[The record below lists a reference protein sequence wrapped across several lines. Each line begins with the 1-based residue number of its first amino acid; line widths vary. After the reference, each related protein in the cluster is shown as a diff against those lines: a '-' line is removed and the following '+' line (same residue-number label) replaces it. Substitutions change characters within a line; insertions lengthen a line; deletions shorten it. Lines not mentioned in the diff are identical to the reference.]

1 MLLSGA
7 MLILRKEGEA
17 GLETEQQREQEQERQ
32 QEQEQEEEK
41 EQEIE
46 IEKFVDLMH
55 CRDDEEPESWPLATL
70 QSEEKAKQFYE
81 AQRFKLWKRRPLD
94 NLPEE
99 ARISTN
105 WFNPQWSGFRRVKN
119 VFVQMEWVPDMA
131 RAVRSVEPLQ
141 LDTVEELDI
150 GSHSAAQ
157 ESTLN
162 RSDTLTVGK
171 KVEKLPPPP
180 GEIGAQRLMELLAAS
195 FDWDASLRDPAAALA
210 ILGRKHD
217 EKLSYTDM
225 VQLLLDGRFRTR
237 DVGRNFVLLSLA
249 EAETLRRILHARL
262 QEGSTILKQSPS
274 SALALR
280 CVFAGNAVLDAS
292 KSFQPG
298 PTFQCRML
306 HQLARFLDGQS
317 FYRRLD
323 SWGPPEISVLLRALQ
338 RNRPFDRRRFFE
350 GLGGCRRRG
359 GGAAG
364 GWEQQ
369 PVLRPWLEFERPG
382 WIAPGPSLG
391 GAVRLHAAI
400 YGQGLSVQMAFQ
412 RFDVNQS
419 GLLEPMELCR
429 ALRELGF
436 AFDAYEVAN
445 WTLCLDTD
453 LGVGDIE
460 LGILDAL
467 SLQRRD
473 VVCHLGAD
481 ALPRMIEAVDTT
493 GNHCADYAEFFAFC
507 KLQVDA
513 LLGLGHVPTAALAA
527 DPAQLTVD
535 RPPAQPEAPKEPERI
550 QSANPPT
557 TEQTSGMPSGELLE
571 RRAQAKRHEAEE
583 ARAKAEVE
591 EAIEVLVE
599 EELGMNPAYGEGY
612 GEWDFRY
619 TDSAIS
625 AYNTCLVCQLLNF
638 EVVDLIPES
647 WGTKGGKNFLLF
659 DARAGLAVQRVQL
672 APNGNSDRRINK
684 YSLTMW
690 FRIPML
696 PSKADRMLLIDLPR
710 SGADRVMGVKILV
723 SLDSELVDESSS
735 GSGGSSIFVWRGG
748 VLAPEG
754 YHEPSLQ
761 KKDTDASAR
770 LRQMVNGEWHLKFS
784 GRERPATTNSERHA
798 VFTQGSVF

>member
-1 MLLSGA
+1 MTFPA
-7 MLILRKEGEA
+7 DFPRP
-17 GLETEQQREQEQERQ
+17 
-32 QEQEQEEEK
+32 
-41 EQEIE
+41 
-46 IEKFVDLMH
+46 D
-55 CRDDEEPESWPLATL
+55 
-70 QSEEKAKQFYE
+70 AK
-81 AQRFKLWKRRPLD
+81 KND
-94 NLPEE
+94 
-99 ARISTN
+99 AR
-105 WFNPQWSGFRRVKN
+105 N

-131 RAVRSVEPLQ
+131 RAVRSVDPLQ
-141 LDTVEELDI
+141 LDTVEELELEMDKKLRTAWDLLMRGEGFDI
-150 GSHSAAQ
+150 GSHSVTQ

-317 FYRRLD
+317 FYR
-323 SWGPPEISVLLRALQ
+323 PPEISVLLRALQ

-369 PVLRPWLEFERPG
+369 PVAEVLRPWLEFEQILARVR
-382 WIAPGPSLG
+382 
-391 GAVRLHAAI
+391 AVRLHAAI

-445 WTLCLDTD
+445 W
-453 LGVGDIE
+453 
-460 LGILDAL
+460 
-467 SLQRRD
+467 
-473 VVCHLGAD
+473 
-481 ALPRMIEAVDTT
+481 IEAVDTT

-513 LLGLGHVPTAALAA
+513 LLGDSTVPRFAAPSFSRILGKMPPKSILDGGAYDNAATLNAASLTAAAAAGQNGKTYTTVAILEDAGDAEIDVEAVTGLLSAPDATVFITDLQALEGQALNLFSIESGALPGVHKETYNAGAPSLRAQLMQSFGFNLMDGAEFVGPAKLPDVAALAHCKLGSA
-527 DPAQLTVD
+527 INSRCTLSDLATGRLMVLLCSLFTIMGAASSLASLTSKKAIGHYTAFSSGQKPQGYSAQAAFFAGAYGTLLGQLPSGVLSGLAGVYVVSSLLTVTLL
-535 RPPAQPEAPKEPERI
+535 AEPKH
-550 QSANPPT
+550 T
-557 TEQTSGMPSGELLE
+557 
-571 RRAQAKRHEAEE
+571 
-583 ARAKAEVE
+583 
-591 EAIEVLVE
+591 
-599 EELGMNPAYGEGY
+599 
-612 GEWDFRY
+612 
-619 TDSAIS
+619 
-625 AYNTCLVCQLLNF
+625 QLLA
-638 EVVDLIPES
+638 
-647 WGTKGGKNFLLF
+647 LL
-659 DARAGLAVQRVQL
+659 AA
-672 APNGNSDRRINK
+672 AP
-684 YSLTMW
+684 
-690 FRIPML
+690 
-696 PSKADRMLLIDLPR
+696 
-710 SGADRVMGVKILV
+710 
-723 SLDSELVDESSS
+723 
-735 GSGGSSIFVWRGG
+735 
-748 VLAPEG
+748 
-754 YHEPSLQ
+754 
-761 KKDTDASAR
+761 
-770 LRQMVNGEWHLKFS
+770 
-784 GRERPATTNSERHA
+784 
-798 VFTQGSVF
+798 